1 MIVLNVNPF
10 RNKCSNRKKE
20 INMQSAL
27 INYEYNEM
35 CYTNGQTNL
44 DEETVYSSIY
54 LEIKYDDLKE
64 AHENSVIPVLEKTI
78 EKYNTLDELKGK
90 TTKYKPFNQEQSNNI
105 LRDNKITE
113 GETPQIEH
121 LKWPN
126 KQRLLTQK
134 INYF

>member
-1 MIVLNVNPF
+1 
-10 RNKCSNRKKE
+10 
-20 INMQSAL
+20 
-27 INYEYNEM
+27 M

-44 DEETVYSSIY
+44 DEETVYSSDIFGK
-54 LEIKYDDLKE
+54 LKYDDLKE
-64 AHENSVIPVLEKTI
+64 AHENSVIPVLEKNYRK
-78 EKYNTLDELKGK
+78 KYNTLDELKK
-90 TTKYKPFNQEQSNNI
+90 ERQQNTNPFNQEQSNNI

-113 GETPQIEH
+113 RETPQIEH